1 MSSYKMKSKFEG
13 SDNAGIVILMCV
25 LALIGLAII
34 VPFLSFVEGYFVGW
48 LAKITIGGWLVKG
61 AAALGI
67 TISKDSLP
75 IIAGTLAFFGQFF
88 KTSNVKWNKD

>member
-1 MSSYKMKSKFEG
+1 MKYKVRNKFKDEDITG
-13 SDNAGIVILMCV
+13 GLLVVCL

-34 VPFLSFVEGYFVGW
+34 APFLSFIEGYFVGW
-48 LAKITIGGWLVKG
+48 LAKITVGGWLVKG

-75 IIAGTLAFFGQFF
+75 IIGGTLAFIGQFF
-88 KTSNVKWNKD
+88 KTSNVKLNRD

>member
-1 MSSYKMKSKFEG
+1 MSYNTKNKFEDKAITGGLAIVG
-13 SDNAGIVILMCV
+13 S
-25 LALIGLAII
+25 LALLIGVIII
-34 VPFLSFVEGYFVGW
+34 VPFLSFVEGYFIGW

-75 IIAGTLAFFGQFF
+75 IIAGTLAFFGRFF
-88 KTSNVKWNKD
+88 KTNNVKWNKD